1 MSDQQWERPRDKTN
15 HAKGRDEDERNA
27 DHVNGD
33 VDRVM
38 VVSTI
43 LDRAWL
49 ADSRYDIDVDSSAI
63 KLEL

>member
-1 MSDQQWERPRDKTN
+1 
-15 HAKGRDEDERNA
+15 
-27 DHVNGD
+27 VNGD

-63 KLEL
+63 ELEQ